1 MKTCRFDSVGGVF
14 RNAFG
19 WNKFENR
26 GEVEVGTDTGLIE
39 KNKVGKLTI
48 VDLPEIFNLETA
60 LSGGYSRS
68 GDLVLR

>member
-1 MKTCRFDSVGGVF
+1 MRSVGTDSKIGV
-14 RNAFG
+14 G
-19 WNKFENR
+19 WR
-26 GEVEVGTDTGLIE
+26 WDPDTGLIE
-39 KNKVGKLTI
+39 KSKAGKLTI

>member
-1 MKTCRFDSVGGVF
+1 
-14 RNAFG
+14 
-19 WNKFENR
+19 
-26 GEVEVGTDTGLIE
+26 VEVGSDTGLIE
-39 KNKVGKLTI
+39 KSEAGKLTI

>member
-1 MKTCRFDSVGGVF
+1 MQTFRFDSVGGVF
-14 RNAFG
+14 RKTFG

-26 GEVEVGTDTGLIE
+26 GGVEVGSDIGLIE
-39 KNKVGKLTI
+39 TDKDGKLTI
-48 VDLPEIFNLETA
+48 VDLPGIFNLETV